1 MLDFYKE
8 HDGDKVWWVDEFEID
23 EDGNI
28 NRELGPMLFSFD
40 KKTIFNYWPDYPEK
54 LSPEQKW
61 TFDDENPFWAKF
73 RASDEELEKLE
84 KEHPNWPAREAMED
98 EDDEDDEDDE

>member
-23 EDGNI
+23 EEGNI

-61 TFDDENPFWAKF
+61 IFDDENPFWAKF
-73 RASDEELEKLE
+73 RASEEELEKLE

-98 EDDEDDEDDE
+98 AEDDDDE